1 MTEDEEHEKF
11 FADIEEAYKNMS
23 PEQRKAEKEFT
34 ETLDK
39 AVRDGIME

>member
-1 MTEDEEHEKF
+1 MTEDEEDEKF
-11 FADIEEAYKNMS
+11 FAEIEEFYNNMT